1 MSSIFNNIKEK
12 LTNNFTTEE
21 YTTGAKNDIQPRA
34 NKGMVVGSNNNA
46 ASTTAPNRIIDTSDD
61 ICVIRGVQ
69 LIEDGGNS
77 MVSIIERLGKGQL
90 IIVDFSE
97 SDDRNREI
105 QFHVLWGATMAF
117 NGSYKILDKSG
128 RNLVLFTSNENKI
141 SEEKISA
148 NSGK

>member
-12 LTNNFTTEE
+12 IANNFTTEE
-21 YTTGAKNDIQPRA
+21 YANTGLKSDIQPRA
-34 NKGMVVGSNNNA
+34 NKGMVVGSPNQ
-46 ASTTAPNRIIDTSDD
+46 APNPTQQNRIIDTSDD

-90 IIVDFSE
+90 IVVDFSE
-97 SDDRNREI
+97 SDERNREI

-117 NGSYKILDKSG
+117 HGSYKVLDKA

-141 SEEKISA
+141 SEEKINA
-148 NSGK
+148 AE